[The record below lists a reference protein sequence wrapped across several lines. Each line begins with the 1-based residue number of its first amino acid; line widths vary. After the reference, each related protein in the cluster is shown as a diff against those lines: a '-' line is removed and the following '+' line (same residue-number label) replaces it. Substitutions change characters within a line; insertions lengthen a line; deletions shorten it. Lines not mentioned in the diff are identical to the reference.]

1 MSTHHRVLVAG
12 IGNIFFGDDGFG
24 VEVAGKLA
32 RERLPE
38 DVRVADFGTRGLH
51 LAYEL
56 LDRSYDEVIFVD
68 ALSRDGTAGS
78 VVLFEPTDEE
88 IAAAPPDPHAMT
100 PPTVLALLRT
110 LGGQPPRVMVVGC
123 EPASIEPGI
132 GLSPV
137 VAEAVEPA
145 VRAIVELVQRG
156 ACARVSGDTGTGHRA
171 LD

>member
-1 MSTHHRVLVAG
+1 MGTRHRVLVAG

-24 VEVAGKLA
+24 VEVAGRLA

-56 LDRSYDEVIFVD
+56 LDSRYDEVIFVD

-78 VVLFEPTDEE
+78 VVLFEPTDQE
-88 IAAAPPDPHAMT
+88 ITAAPPDPHAMT
-100 PPTVLALLRT
+100 PGTVLALLRT
-110 LGGQPPRVMVVGC
+110 LGGRLPRVVVVGC
-123 EPASIEPGI
+123 EPASFEPGI
-132 GLSPV
+132 GLSPI

-145 VRAIVELVQRG
+145 VRAIVELVQTG
-156 ACARVSGDTGTGHRA
+156 AYARVSGDTGTGHRA
-171 LD
+171 VN